1 MAYTKV
7 TLDEPLI
14 LKSVAFNKLKHSV
27 ITRDGNL
34 VVNLAKC
41 YKSEKSCLF
50 FPAMAFIANNSSISK
65 NALELIRPL

>member
-7 TLDEPLI
+7 TLEEPLN
-14 LKSVAFNKLKHSV
+14 LKSVAFNKLKRSV
-27 ITRDGNL
+27 ITRDGNM

-50 FPAMAFIANNSSISK
+50 FPAMAFIVNNAGISK
-65 NALELIRPL
+65 NTLELIRPL